1 MHQNHV
7 VGFLKH
13 RLLGCIPSVFQS
25 VSLGWGPRICI
36 SNRFPD
42 VNVAD
47 ELRVVFMFLKGCK
60 KFKGRNMKQG
70 LYMDFKS
77 LQKMVAEPQ
86 THDTQNEAFK
96 GH

>member
-1 MHQNHV
+1 
-7 VGFLKH
+7 
-13 RLLGCIPSVFQS
+13 
-25 VSLGWGPRICI
+25 
-36 SNRFPD
+36 
-42 VNVAD
+42 
-47 ELRVVFMFLKGCK
+47 
-60 KFKGRNMKQG
+60 MKQG